1 MLDVRLV
8 MDCRLGVRSCDVV
21 NVFVFG
27 KWSRQYLHVCQGKH
41 LLRLVEGNLDH
52 SLVLDMSRDNVMRG
66 GQLLMSGVVVSVVC
80 WWRL

>member
-8 MDCRLGVRSCDVV
+8 MDCRLGVRRCDVV

-27 KWSRQYLHVCQGKH
+27 KWSWQYLHVCQGKH

-52 SLVLDMSRDNVMRG
+52 SLVLDMSRDNVMRRW
-66 GQLLMSGVVVSVVC
+66 QLLMSGVVVSVVC
-80 WWRL
+80 WCRL